1 MAVGRSGYGADFDST
16 LGRIIS
22 SVSEVWISQEREGKE
37 RKSRERDVLEG
48 SWKML
53 HAVICHILYRLG
65 AAYIDCSLQFY
76 AECASIFR
84 VLELNVL
91 DVGLVESNVSGLCR

>member
-1 MAVGRSGYGADFDST
+1 M
-16 LGRIIS
+16 
-22 SVSEVWISQEREGKE
+22 E
-37 RKSRERDVLEG
+37 DVA
-48 SWKML
+48 S
-53 HAVICHILYRLG
+53 VICHILYRLG

>member
-37 RKSRERDVLEG
+37 RKSRESDVLEG
-48 SWKML
+48 SWKTL
-53 HAVICHILYRLG
+53 HLSSVIY
-65 AAYIDCSLQFY
+65 YIDLGLRILTVVFNSY

>member
-22 SVSEVWISQEREGKE
+22 SVSEVWISQEREGRE

-53 HAVICHILYRLG
+53 HLSSVIY
-65 AAYIDCSLQFY
+65 YIDLGLRILTVVFNSMQNVRLFS
-76 AECASIFR
+76 ASWSSMYWM
-84 VLELNVL
+84 L
-91 DVGLVESNVSGLCR
+91 D